1 MGFSSET
8 MVVRRQWNGIV
19 QVLKGK
25 SLQPGMLFPA
35 KLSLRNEGEKEI
47 YILNSKNLLPA
58 ELNLQK
64 NADSFSA

>member
-1 MGFSSET
+1 
-8 MVVRRQWNGIV
+8 
-19 QVLKGK
+19 
-25 SLQPGMLFPA
+25 MLFPA